1 MKVERTSRARWWR
14 ALAATGAGLM
24 TMALAS
30 TGAAHA
36 QSDTT
41 PPQIDVA
48 TLDPPASHQLNGWY
62 RAPVTLHLRATDD
75 VAVAQFEYST
85 NSGGSYT
92 TVPVDPGSPVTA
104 SVVIDNEALGAN
116 TIRYRARDTSGNVST
131 VPSTAGRTAS
141 IRIDT
146 RPPTATF
153 PQIVDGHVGHTA
165 RLVPTRSDPTPGSG
179 NAGNVAILDMWLD
192 GNYVYPLPVET
203 SELSLGLHWIT
214 MLLGDPAGTAQK
226 VTHTFVVTTSFAD
239 LQTLINR
246 FEAAGE
252 IPADVANLLRGILE
266 EASDLADA
274 GSTKQAR
281 QRLNQFVGAAGDQLE
296 PGEARSTLVG
306 DARYLIAELEGRLP
320 AEPETGVTTEPAE
333 GPTVYPN
340 PELESL
346 PENPDADFDVLVFS
360 RTSVPASPPYPAVN
374 GFRHDHIPHTVL
386 AIQQLAI
393 QHNFNVDVFDPQLP
407 SVSLPTSP
415 FLSLEALQK
424 YETIVFESPVGHN
437 PGPLNPITERP
448 IFEAYIRGGGGYVG
462 IHGAADMARTGGS
475 PMAAWPWYANLVG
488 GWFINHPNGRSG
500 FGHCGSCIHTE
511 VVTEDGSHPATQHL
525 PRTWSLVDELYN
537 FDRSTIRSD
546 VHTLL
551 SLDESTY
558 RQSLNSNIAASN
570 PLMNGDHP
578 IAWCQNWENGRAFSN
593 ILGHAR
599 WLYYDDRFMQIILG
613 GIETTAGLVD
623 ANCASYRETRLL
635 IESEAAAER
644 LTEAAAEAAGEL
656 LETARTS
663 YLARRYTAAIPA
675 LNGIV
680 ELSDDESSG
689 DAATRVELGRQARDL
704 RRWMQGLSSGQ
715 S

>member
-1 MKVERTSRARWWR
+1 MEETTRTKRHVAVVAGLA
-14 ALAATGAGLM
+14 ALAVVVPTG
-24 TMALAS
+24 T
-30 TGAAHA
+30 AHA
-36 QSDTT
+36 QDTM
-41 PPQIDVA
+41 PPEIDVA
-48 TLDPPASHQLNGWY
+48 VLDPPSSHQLNGWY
-62 RAPVTLHLRATDD
+62 RAPVTMHLRATDD

-92 TVPVDPGSPVTA
+92 TVPVDPGSPATA
-104 SVVIDNEALGAN
+104 SVVIDNEALAGN
-116 TIRYRARDTSGNVST
+116 TIRYRARDTSDNVST
-131 VPSTAGRTAS
+131 VPSTAGRSAS

-146 RPPTATF
+146 RPPTASF
-153 PQIVDGHVGHTA
+153 PQIVDGRVGHTA

-192 GNYVYPLPVET
+192 GSDVYPLPVET
-203 SELSLGLHWIT
+203 SELSLGLHQIT
-214 MLLGDPAGTAQK
+214 LQLGDPAGTAQK

-246 FEAAGE
+246 FETAGE
-252 IPADVANLLRGILE
+252 IPADVATLLRGILA
-266 EASDLADA
+266 EASGLADA
-274 GSTKQAR
+274 GNSKQAR
-281 QRLNQFVGAAGDQLE
+281 QKLNEFIGAAGDQLP
-296 PGEARSTLVG
+296 PGEARATLVG
-306 DARYLIAELEGRLP
+306 DARYLIAELTGRLP
-320 AEPETGVTTEPAE
+320 AEPATGVTTEPAD

-340 PELESL
+340 PDLAPL

-386 AIQQLAI
+386 AIQELGI
-393 QHNFNVDVFDPQLP
+393 EHNFNVDVFDPQLP
-407 SVSLPTSP
+407 TVSLPVSP
-415 FLSLEALQK
+415 FLGLETLQK

-448 IFEAYIRGGGGYVG
+448 NFEDYMRGGGGYVG

-475 PMAAWPWYANLVG
+475 PMAAWGWYANLVG

-511 VVTEDGSHPATQHL
+511 VVTEDDSHPATQHL
-525 PRTWSLVDELYN
+525 PPTWAIVDELYN
-537 FDRSTIRSD
+537 FDRTVRSD

-551 SLDESTY
+551 SLNEATY
-558 RQSLNSNIAASN
+558 RESLNSNIAASN

-578 IAWCQNWENGRAFSN
+578 IAWCQNWDGGRAFSN

-599 WLYYDDRFMQIILG
+599 WLYYDDRFMEIIRG
-613 GIETTAGLVD
+613 GIETTAGSVD
-623 ANCASYRETRLL
+623 ANCATYRETRLL
-635 IESEAAAER
+635 IESEAAAGG
-644 LTEAAAEAAGEL
+644 LTEAAAEAAGDL

-663 YLARRYTAAIPA
+663 YVAGQYTAAIPA

-680 ELSDDESSG
+680 ALAD
-689 DAATRVELGRQARDL
+689 DAASGEAAARAELGRQALDL
-704 RRWMQGLSSGQ
+704 RRWMQDLNSG
-715 S
+715 